1 MGRMAREG
9 IGMAS
14 REKINLLRTFLGSLP
29 VGMAEGLARA
39 VEVDRMNNGTGLPH
53 DTILESLRPTLRESD
68 RNARALTPMRLFCR
82 PFEDLLI
89 NKQFGQKQKGR
100 IPRSSITPV
109 WNWLAKDLLPE
120 AATSYALAVK
130 TAALCRG
137 ADDVPARAAEV
148 WEAAAQAP
156 LDKVAAGKGGKD
168 A

>member
-29 VGMAEGLARA
+29 VGLAEGLARA

-53 DTILESLRPTLRESD
+53 DTILESLRPTLRD
-68 RNARALTPMRLFCR
+68 GDKNARALTPLRLFCR

-109 WNWLAKDLLPE
+109 WNWLAQDLLPA
-120 AATSYALAVK
+120 AATSSALAVQ
-130 TAALCRG
+130 TAAFCRG
-137 ADDVPARAAEV
+137 ADPLPSPAAHV
-148 WEAAAQAP
+148 LHGAAQ
-156 LDKVAAGKGGKD
+156 V
-168 A
+168 